1 MAQMIPIAIMAAGT
15 MMQHKAS
22 EDSLAGQSKLISQEQ
37 LARSAKAREGTGVT
51 SRLIDTLQPD
61 ARSAQDAAI
70 RAEME
75 GQLGRSIDT
84 ARSYE
89 QPEQFGGK
97 VSDDYYSARETGRQ
111 TVNDRLRRAL
121 EQMSTLGVSGQR
133 GLEDKFRYSQAAS
146 DIGGLQGDSAGLGRA
161 YGAARSLEQPD
172 PFLNLAGQLTQGVGM
187 GYAMRPRR

>member
-15 MMQHKAS
+15 AMQHKAN
-22 EDSLAGQSKLISQEQ
+22 EDALAGQSKLVSQEQ

-51 SRLIDTLQPD
+51 ERLIASMEPE
-61 ARSAQDAAI
+61 ARAAQDANI
-70 RAEME
+70 RSQLE
-75 GQLGRSIDT
+75 GQIGRSLDT

-89 QPEQFGGK
+89 TPDPFAGK
-97 VSDDYYSARETGRQ
+97 VSQDYVGARTAGQQ
-111 TVNDRLRRAL
+111 TVNDRLRRAF
-121 EQMSTLGVSGQR
+121 EQMKTLGVPGQR
-133 GLEDKFRYSQAAS
+133 GLEDKFRFSQAAS